1 MSQEEETLLYHPR
14 YSRPL
19 RGCLAYFVLL
29 AVVVL
34 ALVLALV
41 KVQTPEP
48 LPRAEEGTLHYRNDE
63 LLHMQV
69 LMHSPLPLQYAF
81 EMYKQLISHEIWR
94 HRDIF
99 QSKDIAQDNR
109 QRLESICDGT
119 AEDSSY
125 INAIRLLSD
134 CLHIVHRKKV
144 IILIDEYD
152 VPLENAYFRGFYDE
166 MVDLIRSAFES
177 ALKTNNSL
185 EFGVLT

>member
-48 LPRAEEGTLHYRNDE
+48 LPRAKEGTLHYRNDE

-69 LMHSPLPLQYAF
+69 LMHSPLPLPLPAYVDPARRDAVAAQELPTRFVPRLSQAPAERIF
-81 EMYKQLISHEIWR
+81 SAAHDSAVLDAASLISMPP
-94 HRDIF
+94 
-99 QSKDIAQDNR
+99 QGMQDAPPAV
-109 QRLESICDGT
+109 DG
-119 AEDSSY
+119 EE
-125 INAIRLLSD
+125 
-134 CLHIVHRKKV
+134 VQ
-144 IILIDEYD
+144 
-152 VPLENAYFRGFYDE
+152 P
-166 MVDLIRSAFES
+166 
-177 ALKTNNSL
+177 
-185 EFGVLT
+185 